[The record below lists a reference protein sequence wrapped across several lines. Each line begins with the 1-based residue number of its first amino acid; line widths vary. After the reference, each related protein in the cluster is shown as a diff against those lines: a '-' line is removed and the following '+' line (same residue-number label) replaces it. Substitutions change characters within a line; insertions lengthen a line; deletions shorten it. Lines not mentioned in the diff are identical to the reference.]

1 MTIEHDPYPDLPAL
15 PLPVRLT
22 FQDIEPEHFELT
34 TEMLEEN
41 YAVNRAVRILVTRY
55 TGHLGPEIVE
65 HTLHSALIAIKH
77 TIEQAMM
84 AGGDVTSRE

>member
-22 FQDIEPEHFELT
+22 FQD
-34 TEMLEEN
+34 
-41 YAVNRAVRILVTRY
+41 
-55 TGHLGPEIVE
+55 
-65 HTLHSALIAIKH
+65 
-77 TIEQAMM
+77 M